1 MPTTSIDVSPE
12 LRSSLQNASDMSS
25 RIVVN
30 LVMLFVVQN
39 ILEWG
44 WLPICDRGVHRGGAL
59 DQLLADRVD
68 CRQPLYQM
76 DDSPAVKSLGQIV
89 VNLISIQVSFVM
101 LTVFP
106 FDFSASQFDWEPVTR
121 LVLILA
127 IVGAGVG
134 AIVEGVKL
142 LSWRS
147 GNSRND
153 PQ

>member
-12 LRSSLQNASDMSS
+12 LKQSAKRFGYVIA
-25 RIVVN
+25 IGIN
-30 LVMLFVVQN
+30 LVMFFVVQN

-44 WLPICDRGVHRGGAL
+44 WLPFLTEEFAEVVPWISFSLIVSIAANL
-59 DQLLADRVD
+59 V
-68 CRQPLYQM
+68 YQV
-76 DDSPAVKSLGQIV
+76 DDSPTVKSLGQIV
-89 VNLISIQVSFVM
+89 VNLISIQVTFVM

-142 LSWRS
+142 LSRRS

>member
-1 MPTTSIDVSPE
+1 MVPWISFSLIVSI
-12 LRSSLQNASDMSS
+12 AA
-25 RIVVN
+25 N
-30 LVMLFVVQN
+30 LV
-39 ILEWG
+39 
-44 WLPICDRGVHRGGAL
+44 
-59 DQLLADRVD
+59 
-68 CRQPLYQM
+68 YQM

-134 AIVEGVKL
+134 AIVEGVN
-142 LSWRS
+142 SFRGGAAIPGPTRNRPRS
-147 GNSRND
+147 IKARTKGKRTGLGSVLTE
-153 PQ
+153 Q

>member
-1 MPTTSIDVSPE
+1 MSI
-12 LRSSLQNASDMSS
+12 A
-25 RIVVN
+25 IVVN

-44 WLPICDRGVHRGGAL
+44 WLPFLTEEFAEVVPWISFSLIVSIAANL
-59 DQLLADRVD
+59 V
-68 CRQPLYQM
+68 YQM
-76 DDSPAVKSLGQIV
+76 DDSPTVKSLGQIV
-89 VNLISIQVSFVM
+89 VNLISIQVTFVM

-142 LSWRS
+142 LSRRS
-147 GNSRND
+147 GNSRTD